1 MVQTEKSRKKL
12 TMIAETEK
20 YIVTEIHFNEKTTVL
35 QDGSVAV
42 GCLQCSTTGCENR
55 NMFP

>member
-1 MVQTEKSRKKL
+1 MF
-12 TMIAETEK
+12 AETEK
-20 YIVTEIHFNEKTTVL
+20 YIVTEILFNEKTTVL

-42 GCLQCSTTGCENR
+42 GCLQYSTTGCEYK